1 MIELICI
8 AAGFILGVGAVVI
21 YTVSVWEIND
31 RKDNRDKWN
40 S

>member
-8 AAGFILGVGAVVI
+8 LAGFILGVGAVVV